1 MNYFQHEVGDFAD
14 KKPIS
19 KLPMV
24 YVLTTTKFEYI
35 KIGRTKHLKQR
46 MSNIQSGCP
55 FTLALWLA
63 IKTPK
68 DAEIEKHL
76 HYAMKHTHLRGEWF
90 EPKEKDLD
98 YLISF
103 FDLTNKN
110 VKEVAYALLQ
120 A

>member
-1 MNYFQHEVGDFAD
+1 MDFFPHDVGDFAE

-24 YVLTTTKFEYI
+24 YVLTTRQFEYI
-35 KIGRTKHLKQR
+35 KIGRTKHFKQR
-46 MSNIQSGCP
+46 MRNIQSGCP
-55 FTLALWLA
+55 FFLSLWLA
-63 IKTPK
+63 IKTTR
-68 DAEIEKHL
+68 DVEIEKHL
-76 HYAMKHTHLRGEWF
+76 HNELSHVHVRGEWF

-110 VKEVAYALLQ
+110 VKEVSSALL
-120 A
+120 